1 MENVSKY
8 NELLM
13 TYVIAFGSKVL
24 GAIALWVIGGW
35 VITLAG
41 GLTSKA
47 MGARNVDPTLTR
59 YTEAVVKVALRI
71 ALIIAILGVMGV
83 ETTSFAALLAAA
95 GIAIGAAWSGLLA
108 NFAAGAFLMVLRPFK
123 VGDMIT
129 AGGVTGDV
137 LEIGVFATTLQT
149 GDNVRVYVGN
159 NKIFSDNIVNYSQN
173 PYRRV
178 DLSAQLA
185 HGVDS
190 GSAVLQMRR
199 EISAIPNVLTT
210 PPPDID
216 VVGFTPSGALLAV
229 RPYCDNKHYWQ
240 VFFDTNRAIERVARA
255 AGWPTPA
262 PVHVAVTRH

>member
-1 MENVSKY
+1 MTSNPHA
-8 NELLM
+8 
-13 TYVIAFGSKVL
+13 TYVKGFRGNTM
-24 GAIALWVIGGW
+24 GW

-149 GDNVRVYVGN
+149 GDNVRVYVKVG
-159 NKIFSDNIVNYSQN
+159 S
-173 PYRRV
+173 
-178 DLSAQLA
+178 
-185 HGVDS
+185 S
-190 GSAVLQMRR
+190 GSMATL
-199 EISAIPNVLTT
+199 SGLTA
-210 PPPDID
+210 
-216 VVGFTPSGALLAV
+216 S
-229 RPYCDNKHYWQ
+229 
-240 VFFDTNRAIERVARA
+240 RATYGR
-255 AGWPTPA
+255 
-262 PVHVAVTRH
+262 